1 MSAVAAL
8 RPQPRAETPEA
19 YAEDLYKRYH
29 GAVFRL
35 CQSQLRRREDADD
48 AVQTTFIYA
57 LLSLRRGVVPQL
69 ELPWLITI
77 AKNACSTRRRSGMRR
92 GEYETTHDLDSLQ
105 DRLAAPERADV
116 ASGEDFRDALS
127 DVPEN
132 QRKALLL
139 REWRGLSYSE
149 IGTELGLSQAA
160 TEALLFRARQ
170 SVAQRLSQRMGAPML
185 NGASL
190 LAFVRNRF
198 QTTVA
203 KSVAVGT
210 GAALTVTALPAA
222 QPQPA
227 PARNVPAAPPVTHV
241 QQQSAQQ
248 PTTSSRTNGESQSP
262 AAARTPVRRLTPR
275 GIAVRP
281 TSSAGSTTAQAPS
294 VREVPAATQAP
305 RSEPA
310 PAPASDVSE
319 TISIAGAGVELPPV
333 PVSVDIAVPQLP
345 LPAPVQDIA
354 DAAGEHAQVTK
365 PAVSIKLP

>member
-1 MSAVAAL
+1 VSALAAL
-8 RPQPRAETPEA
+8 RPRPGAQTPEV
-19 YAEDLYKRYH
+19 YAEELYKRH
-29 GAVFRL
+29 HRAIFRL

-69 ELPWLITI
+69 ELPWLMTI

-116 ASGEDFRDALS
+116 ASGEDFRHALS

-139 REWRGLSYSE
+139 REWRGLSYAE

-170 SVAQRLSQRMGAPML
+170 SVAQRLSQRMGTRML

-190 LAFVRNRF
+190 LAFVRNLF

-222 QPQPA
+222 QPQGTPE
-227 PARNVPAAPPVTHV
+227 RTVPAAPPVTHV
-241 QQQSAQQ
+241 QPQQ
-248 PTTSSRTNGESQSP
+248 PRNTHPQSQRP
-262 AAARTPVRRLTPR
+262 AAAPRAPVRRPAPH
-275 GIAVRP
+275 AVAVTAKP
-281 TSSAGSTTAQAPS
+281 TSSSRPSQAPS
-294 VREVPAATQAP
+294 AHEPEPGAEAPAATQSP
-305 RSEPA
+305 RSDPTPA
-310 PAPASDVSE
+310 VSE
-319 TISIAGAGVELPPV
+319 TVLPAAVAVEVPPV
-333 PVSVDIAVPQLP
+333 AVAITAPELP
-345 LPAPVQDIA
+345 LPAPVQNVV
-354 DAAGEHAQVTK
+354 DAAGVHVQVTT
-365 PAVSIKLP
+365 PNVSIKLP